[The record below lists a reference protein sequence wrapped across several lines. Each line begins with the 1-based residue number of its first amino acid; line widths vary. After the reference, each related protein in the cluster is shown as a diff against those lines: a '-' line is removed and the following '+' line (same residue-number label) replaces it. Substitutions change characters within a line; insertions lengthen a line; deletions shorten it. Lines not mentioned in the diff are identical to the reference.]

1 MSSKRTRR
9 RICRHKYRRRQG
21 LWMAGG
27 VAVLIF
33 LLILWL
39 TLADMSGN
47 TDVAAIIPVVAAVG
61 A

>member
-9 RICRHKYRRRQG
+9 RTCRHKCRRRQG

-47 TDVAAIIPVVAAVG
+47 TDVAAIIPVM
-61 A
+61 